1 MNYSNRVS
9 AMQASPIRKLVPFA
23 QAAKDKGIKVYHLNI
38 GQPDIKT
45 PKGFFD
51 AVKNFDSEVLEYA
64 TSEGIPELL
73 EALQNYYKTY
83 DMNFEKDELLVT
95 NGGSEALLFTMMAV
109 CDPGDNLLVP
119 EPFYTNYNG
128 FGQSVNVEVNAVTTK
143 AENGFHL
150 PSKEEILSK
159 VDDKTKAIILS
170 NPGNPTGAIYTKEE
184 LNILAEIAKEKNI
197 PICQDTGM
205 AVFFVEIGQEVLIE
219 GDTLTDAINEGVR
232 QGYEEGYLRKSVV
245 SPINR
250 VNTKDNTPAVIH
262 YDMVKGDKIK
272 IEFAAKGFGSENMS
286 KMKMLKPSDGLE
298 GIKKFIIDTVS
309 EAGPNPC
316 PPMVIGV
323 GIGGTVDKCA
333 QIAKKALFRELGE
346 FNKDENIAKLESELL
361 TAINKLGIGPQGLG
375 GTTTALGLNIETFP
389 THIAGLPVVVN
400 INCHASRHKKVVI

>member
-1 MNYSNRVS
+1 MRKIKSEQIVE
-9 AMQASPIRKLVPFA
+9 QVKKLCIEASLYLGDDVLSCIKEK
-23 QAAKDKGIKVYHLNI
+23 AKTEK
-38 GQPDIKT
+38 
-45 PKGFFD
+45 
-51 AVKNFDSEVLEYA
+51 SEV
-64 TSEGIPELL
+64 GKNI
-73 EALQNYYKTY
+73 
-83 DMNFEKDELLVT
+83 
-95 NGGSEALLFTMMAV
+95 
-109 CDPGDNLLVP
+109 
-119 EPFYTNYNG
+119 
-128 FGQSVNVEVNAVTTK
+128 
-143 AENGFHL
+143 
-150 PSKEEILSK
+150 
-159 VDDKTKAIILS
+159 
-170 NPGNPTGAIYTKEE
+170 
-184 LNILAEIAKEKNI
+184 LNILVENAEIAKKKNI

-205 AVFFVEIGQEVLIE
+205 AVFFVEIGQEVLVE
-219 GDTLTDAINEGVR
+219 GDTITDAINEGVR

-245 SPINR
+245 SPISR
-250 VNTKDNTPAVIH
+250 INTKDNTPAIIH
-262 YDMVKGDKIK
+262 YEMVKGNEIK

-346 FNKDENIAKLESELL
+346 FNEDENIAKLESELL
-361 TAINKLGIGPQGLG
+361 ASINKLGIGPQGLG

>member
-1 MNYSNRVS
+1 M
-9 AMQASPIRKLVPFA
+9 RKINSEQIVEQVKKLCIEANLYLGEDVLSC
-23 QAAKDKGIKVYHLNI
+23 IKE
-38 GQPDIKT
+38 K
-45 PKGFFD
+45 
-51 AVKNFDSEVLEYA
+51 VKSEKSEV
-64 TSEGIPELL
+64 G
-73 EALQNYYKTY
+73 K
-83 DMNFEKDELLVT
+83 
-95 NGGSEALLFTMMAV
+95 
-109 CDPGDNLLVP
+109 
-119 EPFYTNYNG
+119 
-128 FGQSVNVEVNAVTTK
+128 
-143 AENGFHL
+143 
-150 PSKEEILSK
+150 
-159 VDDKTKAIILS
+159 
-170 NPGNPTGAIYTKEE
+170 
-184 LNILAEIAKEKNI
+184 NILNVLVENAEIAKEKNI

-205 AVFFVEIGQEVLIE
+205 AVFFVELGQEVVIE
-219 GDTLTDAINEGVR
+219 GDTLTEAINEGVR

-245 SPINR
+245 SPISR
-250 VNTKDNTPAVIH
+250 VNTKDNTPAIIH

-361 TAINKLGIGPQGLG
+361 ASINKLGIGPQGLG

>member
-1 MNYSNRVS
+1 MRKIKSEQIVE
-9 AMQASPIRKLVPFA
+9 QVKKLCIEASLYLGEDVLSCIKEK
-23 QAAKDKGIKVYHLNI
+23 AKSEK
-38 GQPDIKT
+38 
-45 PKGFFD
+45 
-51 AVKNFDSEVLEYA
+51 SEV
-64 TSEGIPELL
+64 GKNI
-73 EALQNYYKTY
+73 
-83 DMNFEKDELLVT
+83 
-95 NGGSEALLFTMMAV
+95 
-109 CDPGDNLLVP
+109 
-119 EPFYTNYNG
+119 
-128 FGQSVNVEVNAVTTK
+128 
-143 AENGFHL
+143 
-150 PSKEEILSK
+150 
-159 VDDKTKAIILS
+159 
-170 NPGNPTGAIYTKEE
+170 
-184 LNILAEIAKEKNI
+184 LNILVENAEIAKEKNI

-262 YDMVKGDKIK
+262 YDMVKGYKIK
-272 IEFAAKGFGSENMS
+272 IEFEDKGVGSENMI
-286 KMKMLKPSDGLE
+286 KMKMLKQSDGLE